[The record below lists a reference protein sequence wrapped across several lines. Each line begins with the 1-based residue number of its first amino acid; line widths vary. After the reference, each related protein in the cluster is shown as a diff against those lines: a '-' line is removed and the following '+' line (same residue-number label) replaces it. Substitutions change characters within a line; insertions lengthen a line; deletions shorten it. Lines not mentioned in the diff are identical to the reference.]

1 MDDLV
6 TNALKDWAASL
17 VELAPVLKGEN
28 TTTSLASIRA
38 AYTTMLAR
46 HPAPT
51 GVDFEIVDLG
61 GVSATLATPAEL
73 TNDAVLLYMHGGA
86 YIVGEPA
93 GYHGIAGNYAKLL
106 GAKVYMP
113 DYRLAPEHP
122 FPTPIDDTLAAYK
135 GLLNLGIPAERI
147 VFAGESA
154 GGAMVVSIMVA
165 ARNAGLPLPA
175 GGTAISPWA
184 NLEHTG
190 ISMTNREGLDPLNT
204 KAGLEL
210 LARTFLGKALPN
222 HPLASPVFADVT
234 GLPPIQVQIGENE
247 LMLSDAMRLATH
259 LGNNRVRVD
268 LEVWPGMFHAWHFY
282 AAILPEAR
290 QALESSVRFLQAQ
303 LDASKIRAKR

>member
-1 MDDLV
+1 MDKKV
-6 TNALKDWAASL
+6 TEALKNWADSL
-17 VELAPVLKGEN
+17 AGLGPVLRGEDRS
-28 TTTSLASIRA
+28 TPMSAIRH
-38 AYTTMLAR
+38 AYTEMLAK
-46 HPAPT
+46 HPAPE
-51 GVDFEIVDLG
+51 GVRFESTDLG
-61 GVSATLATPAEL
+61 GVPTTLVIPEKL
-73 TNDAVLLYMHGGA
+73 TTDAIVFYIHGGA

-93 GYHGIAGNYAKLL
+93 GYHGIGGNYAKMM

-113 DYRLAPEHP
+113 NYRLAPEYP
-122 FPTPIDDTLAAYK
+122 FPTPIEDTLSAYEA
-135 GLLNLGIPAERI
+135 LIDQGIPSKRI

-204 KAGLEL
+204 KASLDM
-210 LARTFLGKALPN
+210 LARSFLGNALPN

-259 LGNNRVRVD
+259 LADSRVRVD
-268 LEVWPGMFHAWHFY
+268 LEVWPEMFHAWHLY

-290 QALESSVRFLQAQ
+290 VALQSSVRFLESQ
-303 LDASKIRAKR
+303 LNAGR

>member
-1 MDDLV
+1 MDKAV
-6 TNALKDWAASL
+6 TEAVKNWADSL
-17 VELAPVLKGEN
+17 AGLAPVLRGDDRS
-28 TTTSLASIRA
+28 TPMSAIRR
-38 AYTTMLAR
+38 AYTEMLAK
-46 HPAPT
+46 HPAPE
-51 GVDFEIVDLG
+51 GVHFQRTDLG
-61 GVSATLATPAEL
+61 GVPTTLVTPESL
-73 TNDAVLLYMHGGA
+73 RTDAVLFYIHGGA

-93 GYHGIAGNYAKLL
+93 GYHGIGGNYAKMM

-113 DYRLAPEHP
+113 DYRLAPEFP
-122 FPTPIDDTLAAYK
+122 FPTPIEDTLLAYK
-135 GLLNLGIPAERI
+135 ALIDQGIPSNRI

-204 KAGLEL
+204 KAGLDM
-210 LARTFLGKALPN
+210 LARSFLGNALPN

-259 LGNNRVRVD
+259 LGDNRVRVN
-268 LEVWPGMFHAWHFY
+268 LEVWPQMFHAWHFY
-282 AAILPEAR
+282 AAVLPEALEAL
-290 QALESSVRFLQAQ
+290 QSSVQFLESQLAAAQ
-303 LDASKIRAKR
+303 QTA